1 MKKIKVLLIMLVITF
16 ALSATAMYADGLDP
30 FVGYVGIE
38 LGIGKGWTIVEAKY
52 KLDGSKKQ
60 SYYNAGNINQCTAN
74 ENGVDVK
81 LYYIAKYTSTIEI
94 PNANKTV
101 TWNNDETT
109 LIARAYTPYIR
120 NHTLA
125 FCKGNHSGT
134 WYHN

>member
-1 MKKIKVLLIMLVITF
+1 MKKIKILLIMLVVTF

>member
-1 MKKIKVLLIMLVITF
+1 MKKIKVLLIMLVVTF

>member
-1 MKKIKVLLIMLVITF
+1 MLVVTF

>member
-1 MKKIKVLLIMLVITF
+1 MKKIKILLIMLIITF
-16 ALSATAMYADGLDP
+16 AISATAMYADALDH
-30 FVGYVGIE
+30 FTGYTGVE
-38 LGIGKGWTIVEAKY
+38 LGIGKVWTIVEAKY

-60 SYYNAGNINQCTAN
+60 AYYNAGNINQCTSN

-81 LYYIAKYTSTIEI
+81 LYYIPKYTSTIKI

-120 NHTLA
+120 NHTSSL
-125 FCKGNHSGT
+125 CKGVHSGI